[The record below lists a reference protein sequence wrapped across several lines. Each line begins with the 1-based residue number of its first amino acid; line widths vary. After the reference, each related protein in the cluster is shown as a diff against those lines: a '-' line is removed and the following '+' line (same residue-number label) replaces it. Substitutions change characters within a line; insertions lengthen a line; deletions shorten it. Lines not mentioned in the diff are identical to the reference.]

1 MRVIKL
7 RGYMNSQAIIPTRE
21 AGLERLKAFLPSAGK
36 EYAALRNYDL
46 GPENHLSVSMLSPYI
61 RHRVLTET
69 EVLKSVLQSHSQ
81 KSAEKFI
88 QEIFWRTYW
97 KGWLEMRPTVW
108 AEYCSNLNKLYDQ
121 LQTQSGLR
129 KSWEE
134 ACTGNTGIDCFD
146 SWAKELFETGYLH
159 NHSRMWFAS
168 IWIFTLNLPWQKGAE
183 FFMKHLYDGDAA
195 SNTLSWRWVAGLQTK
210 GKHYV
215 AQSWNISKFTN
226 NKYKNVKLNENASPI
241 TDRREYKLSSLEINK
256 EDLESDTLIFFESEQ
271 NIETL
276 NLKDYRNIYC
286 VFLNNEKRKIKFDE
300 KVINFKKKIIEDQ
313 ANRFSNIKII
323 DEINFDKLTNEIKD
337 LDVIYPSIGENLSFL
352 KSIKKKK
359 NLNYNFIVR
368 EGDEFCW
375 QFSNK
380 GYFNFKSNIPKIIQK
395 IT

>member
-1 MRVIKL
+1 MKFEISRDGALKQLDAFI
-7 RGYMNSQAIIPTRE
+7 NSELANYSF
-21 AGLERLKAFLPSAGK
+21 K
-36 EYAALRNYDL
+36 RNFDL
-46 GPENHLSVSMLSPYI
+46 GPKDKSNVSCLSPYI
-61 RHRVLTET
+61 SHRLITEYEVAKTVLA
-69 EVLKSVLQSHSQ
+69 KFPYQ
-81 KSAEKFI
+81 KVEKYI
-88 QEIFWRTYW
+88 QEIFWRVYW
-97 KGWLEMRPTVW
+97 KGWLELRPQVW
-108 AEYCSNLNKLYDQ
+108 TDFLEDLKGLKEDDNYKKAINGE
-121 LQTQSGLR
+121 TQI
-129 KSWEE
+129 E
-134 ACTGNTGIDCFD
+134 CFND
-146 SWAKELFETGYLH
+146 WVKELKENNYLH
-159 NHSRMWFAS
+159 NHTRMWFAS

-323 DEINFDKLTNEIKD
+323 DEINFDKYTNEIKD

-368 EGDEFCW
+368 DGDEFCW

>member
-1 MRVIKL
+1 MIFKT
-7 RGYMNSQAIIPTRE
+7 TRE
-21 AGLERLKAFLPSAGK
+21 EALQDLENYINKEIVNYSTQRNFDFGPGK
-36 EYAALRNYDL
+36 RKN
-46 GPENHLSVSMLSPYI
+46 VSCLSPYI
-61 RHRVLTET
+61 SHRLITEYEVIKKVL
-69 EVLKSVLQSHSQ
+69 SQ
-81 KSAEKFI
+81 FPYQKVEKYI
-88 QEIFWRTYW
+88 QEIFWRVYW
-97 KGWLEMRPTVW
+97 KGWLELRPQVW
-108 AEYCSNLNKLYDQ
+108 TDFTEDLKGIEEDKNYQIAV
-121 LQTQSGLR
+121 SG
-129 KSWEE
+129 KTE
-134 ACTGNTGIDCFD
+134 IQCFND
-146 SWAKELFETGYLH
+146 WVNELKENNYLH
-159 NHSRMWFAS
+159 NHTRMWFAS

-183 FFMKHLYDGDAA
+183 FFMKYLYDGDAA

-215 AQSWNISKFTN
+215 AQGWNIAKFTN
-226 NKYKNVKLNENASPI
+226 NKYKDINLNEDATPLI
-241 TDRREYKLSSLEINK
+241 DKREYKLSSLEINK
-256 EDLESDTLIFFESEQ
+256 EDLESKTLIFFESEL

-276 NLKDYRNIYC
+276 NLKDYQNIYC
-286 VFLNNEKRKIKFDE
+286 VFLSNEKRKIKFDE

>member
-1 MRVIKL
+1 MKFEISREGALKQLDAFI
-7 RGYMNSQAIIPTRE
+7 NSELANYSF
-21 AGLERLKAFLPSAGK
+21 K
-36 EYAALRNYDL
+36 RNFDL
-46 GPENHLSVSMLSPYI
+46 GPKDKSNVSCLSPYI
-61 RHRVLTET
+61 SHRLITEYEVAKTVLS
-69 EVLKSVLQSHSQ
+69 KFPFQ
-81 KSAEKFI
+81 KVEKYI
-88 QEIFWRTYW
+88 QEIFWRVYW
-97 KGWLEMRPTVW
+97 KGWLELRPQVW
-108 AEYCSNLNKLYDQ
+108 TDFIEDLK
-121 LQTQSGLR
+121 GL
-129 KSWEE
+129 KEDDNYKKTINGE
-134 ACTGNTGIDCFD
+134 TNIECFND
-146 SWAKELFETGYLH
+146 WVKELKENNYLH
-159 NHSRMWFAS
+159 NHTRMWFAS

-183 FFMKHLYDGDAA
+183 FFLKHLYDGDAA

-313 ANRFSNIKII
+313 VNRFSNIKII
-323 DEINFDKLTNEIKD
+323 DEINFDKYTNEIKD
-337 LDVIYPSIGENLSFL
+337 LDIIYPSIGENLSFL

-368 EGDEFCW
+368 DGDEFCW

>member
-1 MRVIKL
+1 MIFKT
-7 RGYMNSQAIIPTRE
+7 TRE
-21 AGLERLKAFLPSAGK
+21 EALQDLENYINKDIVNYSTQRNFDFGPSK
-36 EYAALRNYDL
+36 RKN
-46 GPENHLSVSMLSPYI
+46 VSCLSPYI
-61 RHRVLTET
+61 SHRLITEYEVAKKVLS
-69 EVLKSVLQSHSQ
+69 KFPYQ
-81 KSAEKFI
+81 KVEKYI
-88 QEIFWRTYW
+88 QEIFWRVYW
-97 KGWLEMRPTVW
+97 KGWLELRPQVW
-108 AEYCSNLNKLYDQ
+108 TDFTEDLKGIEEDKNYQIAV
-121 LQTQSGLR
+121 SG
-129 KSWEE
+129 KTE
-134 ACTGNTGIDCFD
+134 IQCFND
-146 SWAKELFETGYLH
+146 WVNELKENNYLH
-159 NHSRMWFAS
+159 NHTRMWFAS

-183 FFMKHLYDGDAA
+183 FFMKYLYDGDAA

-215 AQSWNISKFTN
+215 AQGWNIAKFTN
-226 NKYKNVKLNENASPI
+226 NKYKNVSLNEDATPLI
-241 TDRREYKLSSLEINK
+241 DKREYKLSSLEINK
-256 EDLESDTLIFFESEQ
+256 EDLESKTLVFFESEL

-276 NLKDYRNIYC
+276 NLKNYQNIYC
-286 VFLNNEKRKIKFDE
+286 VFLSNEKRKIKFDE

>member
-1 MRVIKL
+1 MIFKTTRKGALLDLEIYVNKE
-7 RGYMNSQAIIPTRE
+7 IINYSTQ
-21 AGLERLKAFLPSAGK
+21 
-36 EYAALRNYDL
+36 RNFDF
-46 GPENHLSVSMLSPYI
+46 GPDNRKNVSCLSPYI
-61 RHRVLTET
+61 SHRLITEYEVAKKVLS
-69 EVLKSVLQSHSQ
+69 KFPYQ
-81 KSAEKFI
+81 KVEKYI
-88 QEIFWRTYW
+88 QEIFWRVYW
-97 KGWLEMRPTVW
+97 KGWLELRPQVW
-108 AEYCSNLNKLYDQ
+108 TDFTEDLKGIEEDKNYQIAV
-121 LQTQSGLR
+121 SG
-129 KSWEE
+129 KTE
-134 ACTGNTGIDCFD
+134 IQCFND
-146 SWAKELFETGYLH
+146 WVNELKENNYLH
-159 NHSRMWFAS
+159 NHTRMWFAS

-183 FFMKHLYDGDAA
+183 FFMKYLYDGDAA

-215 AQSWNISKFTN
+215 AQGWNIAKFTN
-226 NKYKNVKLNENASPI
+226 NKYKDISLNEDATPLV
-241 TDRREYKLSSLEINK
+241 DKREYKLSSLEINK
-256 EDLESDTLIFFESEQ
+256 EDLESKTLIFFESEL

-276 NLKDYRNIYC
+276 NLKDYQNIYC

-300 KVINFKKKIIEDQ
+300 KVMNFKKKIIEDQ
-313 ANRFSNIKII
+313 AKRFSNIKII